1 MSVPYVY
8 VRPFTEEEWK
18 ELWKPPE
25 NPGWL
30 DRLPTGVK
38 FLIVLAEIAL
48 IAKITIVV
56 CGF

>member
-8 VRPFTEEEWK
+8 VRPITEKEWR

-30 DRLPTGVK
+30 DRLPPGVK

-48 IAKITIVV
+48 IVWVSILF